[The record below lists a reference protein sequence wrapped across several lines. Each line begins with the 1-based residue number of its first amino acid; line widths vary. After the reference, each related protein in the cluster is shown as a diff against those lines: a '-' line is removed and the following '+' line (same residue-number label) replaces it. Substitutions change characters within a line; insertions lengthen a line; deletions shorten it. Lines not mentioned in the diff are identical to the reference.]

1 MIHLHQDIQGGA
13 QKQIGAKILR
23 IALSWRLLT
32 TQPKLSKASLVI
44 TFSTLLCGRGMWVLP
59 LMAAASLST
68 LTNPSQSTS
77 QWTASSSTWTRT
89 WPTTFSFTSL
99 TSSFSPI
106 TPSPCQQLT
115 WFSTLKTS
123 GGTISPSF
131 WRCGEMDKGD
141 DYDRDDEDEHCV
153 HLQVIRHE
161 KLSEAGTGCQADP
174 KYDLPGVP
182 RINRLFMHW
191 FYHGYLRQKMLN
203 DINKS
208 PLVCNAQILERGGG
222 LPYTSNV

>member
-13 QKQIGAKILR
+13 QKQIEAKILR
-23 IALSWRLLT
+23 IALRWRLLT

-89 WPTTFSFTSL
+89 WPTTYSFTSL

-131 WRCGEMDKGD
+131 WRCGEMYKKGD
-141 DYDRDDEDEHCV
+141 DYDWNAKEWWGWTLCSFSGYKTRETVRGGDRV
-153 HLQVIRHE
+153 SSRPQV
-161 KLSEAGTGCQADP
+161 
-174 KYDLPGVP
+174 
-182 RINRLFMHW
+182 W
-191 FYHGYLRQKMLN
+191 FARGSQ
-203 DINKS
+203 NKS
-208 PLVCNAQILERGGG
+208 TVHAFISTAKRC
-222 LPYTSNV
+222 S